1 MNKSMSA
8 RHSEDG
14 IGMYSPLLFLVLIAL
29 IVAVF
34 MKALTVWLAIGLFV
48 LAIIVIGLLASLPD
62 IQRYIKISNM

>member
-1 MNKSMSA
+1 MSA

-14 IGMYSPLLFLVLIAL
+14 IGMYSALLFLVLIAL